1 MQQELSFGPGWRS
14 TTVKICA
21 AVLIC
26 AGWAWAQSVRVEGV
40 VHDST
45 GAVVAG
51 AKVELRSGSTPV
63 SGVTDS
69 SGRFVFDSV
78 SQTSGKISV
87 HATGFSAVHQSWNA
101 ASGTSVHL
109 EFVLSP
115 ATVREQVVVTA
126 ARIETRL
133 SDVAGSAVALTAED
147 TNATPALL
155 IDDKLRQ
162 IPGFALFR
170 RSDSRTANPTS
181 QGVSLNGL
189 GASGASRALVLED
202 GIPLNDPFGGWVYWG
217 RVPQQAVASVEVVRG
232 GVSSLYGSNAL
243 GGVIQFL
250 TRQPENKSAMT
261 VETSYGS
268 EQTPDLSLWAGTR
281 LGRWDAAVA
290 TDLFRTDGYILVP
303 EAQRGKVDTAANT
316 EHAAVELTLGRHF
329 GEHNRVFGRGTFFRE
344 ARNNG
349 TPVQTNDT
357 TTGAGAA
364 GTDAQLGSFGSI
376 ALRLYGQVQGYNQ
389 NFSSVAANRNSESLT
404 NIQHVPVQQMG
415 GSALW
420 SRTLGH
426 MQSLVAGADS
436 SEVMGWSNERTFSSG
451 AQTASLVTGGRQ
463 RTTGIFGED
472 IIRFTPKWIVTVG
485 ARFDDWRNFD
495 AQTRRV
501 PLPKGAITDTIYP
514 DRSENAFSPRL
525 SVLRQLTGNVS
536 LTGSIYRAFRS
547 PTLNELYRSFRLGNT
562 VTNANANLKAEHLTG
577 AEVGVNTFA
586 FRRKLNMRGN
596 FFWDDI
602 VNPLANVPI
611 TTTPSL
617 ITQQREN
624 LGRTRSR
631 GLNLDAVARVSS
643 TVELSGG
650 YQFVD
655 ATVAQAPAY
664 ATLIGLRIPEVPRH
678 QFTLQARYWN
688 PSRFNLSVQGRY
700 AGAQFDDAPNT
711 LLLDHYFTL
720 DLLAGRSLGHGL
732 EVFGA
737 FENLLNQRYNVS
749 LTPVANQPLLP
760 TQSAPFLARIG
771 VRLNYPRR

>member
-1 MQQELSFGPGWRS
+1 MRRESSFGPGWRS
-14 TTVKICA
+14 SAVKISVA
-21 AVLIC
+21 ILIC
-26 AGWAWAQSVRVEGV
+26 AGWASAQSVRVEGA

-51 AKVELRSGSTPV
+51 AQVELRAGSTPV
-63 SGVTDS
+63 SSTTDS

-78 SQTSGKISV
+78 SQTSGMVSV
-87 HATGFSAVHQSWNA
+87 HASGFSAVQQSWNA
-101 ASGTSVHL
+101 AAGAAVHL

-115 ATVREQVVVTA
+115 AAVADQVVVTA

-217 RVPQQAVASVEVVRG
+217 RVPQQALASVEVVRG

-250 TRQPENKSAMT
+250 SRQEDKSAMSL
-261 VETSYGS
+261 ETSYGG

-281 LGRWDAAVA
+281 IGRWDAAVA
-290 TDLFRTDGYILVP
+290 SDLFRTDGYILVP
-303 EAQRGKVDTAANT
+303 VAQRGRVDTAANT
-316 EHAAVELTLGRHF
+316 EHAAVELTLSRRF

-349 TPVQTNDT
+349 TPIQTNDT
-357 TTGAGAA
+357 TTGEGAVGA
-364 GTDAQLGSFGSI
+364 DAQLGSLGSI
-376 ALRLYGQVQGYNQ
+376 TLRAYGEVQGYNQ

-420 SRTLGH
+420 SRSMGH

-436 SEVMGWSNERTFSSG
+436 SEVMGWSNERTFNSG
-451 AQTASLVTGGRQ
+451 AQTASLVSGGRQ
-463 RTTGIFGED
+463 RTTGVFGED
-472 IIRFTPKWIVTVG
+472 ILRLTPGWIVTVG

-501 PLPKGAITDTIYP
+501 PLPKGAITDTVFP
-514 DRSENAFSPRL
+514 DRTENAFSPRL
-525 SVLRQLTGNVS
+525 SVLRQVTGNIS
-536 LTGSIYRAFRS
+536 LTASIYRAFRS

-562 VTNANANLKAEHLTG
+562 VTNANANLKAERLTG
-577 AEVGVNTFA
+577 AEAGVNAFA
-586 FRRKLNMRGN
+586 FRRKLNLRGN

-602 VNPLANVPI
+602 VNSLANVPI
-611 TTTPSL
+611 STTPSL

-631 GLNLDAVARVSS
+631 GLNLDAVARISS
-643 TVELSGG
+643 TIEVSGG

-655 ATVAQAPAY
+655 ATVVQAPAY

-700 AGAQFDDAPNT
+700 AGSQFDDAPNT

-720 DLLAGRSLGHGL
+720 DLLAGRSLGRGV

-749 LTPVANQPLLP
+749 LTSVANQPLLP
-760 TQSAPFLARIG
+760 TESAPFVARIG
-771 VRLNYPRR
+771 VRLNYPTRR

>member
-1 MQQELSFGPGWRS
+1 MQRESSFGPRWRGAA
-14 TTVKICA
+14 VKIFA

-26 AGWAWAQSVRVEGV
+26 AGWAWAQSVHIEGV
-40 VHDST
+40 VRDST

-51 AKVELRSGSTPV
+51 AQVELRAGSTPV
-63 SGVTDS
+63 SRITDG
-69 SGRFVFDSV
+69 SGHFVFDSV
-78 SQTSGKISV
+78 LRTSGTVSV
-87 HATGFSAVHQSWNA
+87 HASGFSAAQQSWNA
-101 ASGTSVHL
+101 AAGTPIHL

-115 ATVREQVVVTA
+115 ATVTDQVVVTA

-133 SDVAGSAVALTAED
+133 SDVAGSAVALTEED

-250 TRQPENKSAMT
+250 TRQPENKSAMS

-303 EAQRGKVDTAANT
+303 EAQRGRVDTAANT
-316 EHAAVELTLGRHF
+316 EHAAVELTLGRRF

-349 TPVQTNDT
+349 TSVQTNDT
-357 TTGAGAA
+357 TTGAGAV
-364 GTDAQLGSFGSI
+364 GTDTQLGSFGSI
-376 ALRLYGQVQGYNQ
+376 ALRLYGEVQGYNQ

-404 NIQHVPVQQMG
+404 NIQHVPVQQLG

-420 SRTLGH
+420 SRSLGH

-463 RTTGIFGED
+463 RNTGVFGED
-472 IIRFTPKWIVTVG
+472 ILRFTPKWIVTIG

-501 PLPKGAITDTIYP
+501 PLPQGAITDTIYP

-525 SVLRQLTGNVS
+525 SVLRQITGNVS

-547 PTLNELYRSFRLGNT
+547 PTLER
-562 VTNANANLKAEHLTG
+562 
-577 AEVGVNTFA
+577 
-586 FRRKLNMRGN
+586 
-596 FFWDDI
+596 
-602 VNPLANVPI
+602 
-611 TTTPSL
+611 
-617 ITQQREN
+617 
-624 LGRTRSR
+624 
-631 GLNLDAVARVSS
+631 AV
-643 TVELSGG
+643 
-650 YQFVD
+650 
-655 ATVAQAPAY
+655 
-664 ATLIGLRIPEVPRH
+664 
-678 QFTLQARYWN
+678 
-688 PSRFNLSVQGRY
+688 
-700 AGAQFDDAPNT
+700 
-711 LLLDHYFTL
+711 
-720 DLLAGRSLGHGL
+720 
-732 EVFGA
+732 
-737 FENLLNQRYNVS
+737 
-749 LTPVANQPLLP
+749 
-760 TQSAPFLARIG
+760 PFLPSWQYGDQRQCQSESGAP
-771 VRLNYPRR
+771 YRRGSRSQRVCL